1 MLSNPERS
9 LRLRLREENM
19 CRRIPCLLIVA
30 IVVAVVVTLHH
41 ARQSHTTRT
50 VAVDMQ
56 RDPAVALRQM
66 THTSAPDKQWIT
78 AGDQSDFHT
87 RLLVG
92 RSRKPATS
100 EQEALRDA
108 RRDVESRVL
117 AVVDNQIVARREDRG
132 FLAERVASDV
142 FAGRFEVDR
151 IAEKFN
157 RPYGRV
163 WTESVL
169 VDLSPGKLQPAIA
182 GYQQEIRSHRN
193 KVHARW
199 AGFAALAALIMLG
212 YGLSNMLTRG
222 YFTGRLRIMT
232 LVVLV
237 LGAFALI

>member
-1 MLSNPERS
+1 
-9 LRLRLREENM
+9 M
-19 CRRIPCLLIVA
+19 CRRIPCLLIAA

-41 ARQSHTTRT
+41 ARQART
-50 VAVDMQ
+50 MRAAVVDMQ

-66 THTSAPDKQWIT
+66 SHASTPDKQWIT
-78 AGDQSDFHT
+78 DGDQSDFGT
-87 RLLVG
+87 RLIVG
-92 RSRKPATS
+92 HSRKPATS

-108 RRDVESRVL
+108 RGDVEPRVL
-117 AVVDNQIVARREDRG
+117 AIVDDQIGARREDRG

-142 FAGRFEVDR
+142 RAGRFEVDR
-151 IAEKFN
+151 IAEKFD

-169 VDLSPGKLQPAIA
+169 VDLSSDKLQPVIA
-182 GYQQEIRSHRN
+182 GYQQELRSHRN
-193 KVHARW
+193 KVDARW
-199 AGFAALAALIMLG
+199 AGFAALATLILCG

-237 LGAFALI
+237 LGAVALI